1 MRTWLM
7 VIGLGLAA
15 AAAWRTRREA
25 TTLPVKEVS
34 PKLESKFEGGRFGA
48 SPVPDPADMPRYF
61 AKVPDMA
68 LREITRRIDTGERV
82 QRETREIAYT
92 ATTVTL
98 LTAIIG
104 RIDRKR
110 NRAEISYPE
119 LMTLAG
125 IKSRTTLADHLYLLE
140 TQLGYIGIRRG
151 KGKGVR
157 RAINVFSLHG
167 VVAQVVLPL
176 DVGGLEKPSERT
188 GIVQSVDGK
197 PESKESCHVDDVFE
211 KTPPPGEGIDK
222 EPIPEICLKIGM
234 DDAVTRDLMRD
245 YGRERVIEVA
255 TWASKQK
262 WAKNPAALAVARIR
276 DTGFVVPLPPVPRTP
291 LSDFV
296 PDEEWDTE
304 EAPAAPD
311 FDPVWMPEP
320 EAEEVIDPVLAS
332 TYFGNLSAL
341 DVWEVAHGQLEL
353 QFDRSSFDTWMKHI
367 KVVGYDDGVLIL
379 GTRNE
384 HQCEMCQHRL
394 YKNIRRVVRDVSGM
408 GEMELEF
415 KVVEF
420 QQKKDDDMP
429 LSRRLAMRG

>member
-7 VIGLGLAA
+7 IGLGLAA
-15 AAAWRTRREA
+15 AVAWRIGKDMARHVPTNS
-25 TTLPVKEVS
+25 VQGDS

-48 SPVPDPADMPRYF
+48 SPVPNPADIPRYF

-68 LREITRRIDTGERV
+68 LREITRRVDVGERV
-82 QRETREIAYT
+82 QRGGREIAYT

-119 LMTLAG
+119 LMMLAA

-176 DVGGLEKPSERT
+176 DATGLEKSGERT
-188 GIVQSVDGK
+188 GLVQSVDGK
-197 PESKESCHVDDVFE
+197 SESKESCHVDDVFE
-211 KTPPPGEGIDK
+211 KTPPPGEGVDK
-222 EPIPEICLKIGM
+222 EPIPDVCRKIGM
-234 DDAVTRDLMRD
+234 DEVVTRDLIRD

-255 TWASKQK
+255 TWASAQK
-262 WAKNPAALAVARIR
+262 WAGNPAGLTVSRLR
-276 DTGFVVPLPPVPRTP
+276 EGFVVPLPPVPRTP

-296 PDEEWDTE
+296 PDEEWETE
-304 EAPAAPD
+304 ESPAPFA
-311 FDPVWMPEP
+311 DPVWMPEV
-320 EAEEVIDPVLAS
+320 EADEVVDPVLAS
-332 TYFGNLSAL
+332 TYFGKLSAL
-341 DVWEVAHGQLEL
+341 DVWNVAHSQLEL
-353 QFDRSSFDTWMKHI
+353 QFDRDSFDTWMKHI
-367 KVVGYDDGVLIL
+367 KVVGYADGVLIL
-379 GTRNE
+379 GTRNKY
-384 HQCEMCQHRL
+384 QCDMCQHRL
-394 YKNIRRVVRDVSGM
+394 YRNIRRVVRDVAGS
-408 GEMELEF
+408 EDLELSFE
-415 KVVEF
+415 VVE
-420 QQKKDDDMP
+420 P
-429 LSRRLAMRG
+429 LAMKG